1 MQGDAVL
8 QHWEL
13 ELEPGQHVVLS
24 ATISTG
30 VPDITAR
37 LTPAD
42 DLAMDDRLT
51 LALQSLRPVTV
62 AVDPGCPA
70 SLVAALTNHPGLRLV
85 TNAPGLVVSCGTER
99 GPPATVPRIAFS
111 ARSIPAPVEGEL
123 LWSQAVPPLARPE
136 LDVATLRG
144 RGPLAPAGDGD
155 EVLLEASGQPLIL
168 RRHAD
173 AQTIETS
180 IDADS
185 PGFAATS
192 AFPMFI
198 ACLVDLAL
206 EQAMFERL
214 AIVDRGDGASL
225 VVGRDIVTAPTRQA
239 SVAAED
245 RRSLAWPLLLL
256 ACALLAWDLF
266 ALARQYRTTAREVA

>member
-51 LALQSLRPVTV
+51 LPLQALLPVQV
-62 AVDPGCPA
+62 AVDPACPA
-70 SLVAALTNHPGLRLV
+70 PLVAALSNHPGLRLA
-85 TNAPGLVVSCGTER
+85 NDEPGLVVSCGTER
-99 GPPATVPRIAFS
+99 DLPAAVPRIAFS

-123 LWSQAVPPLARPE
+123 LWSQAVPLLARPE
-136 LDVATLRG
+136 LDVATLHSRG
-144 RGPLAPAGDGD
+144 ALAPAGIGD

-185 PGFAATS
+185 PGFTAMP

-198 ACLVDLAL
+198 AVLADLSL
-206 EQAMFERL
+206 EQPMFERL

-225 VVGRDIVTAPTRQA
+225 VVGRDLVTTTARQA
-239 SVAAED
+239 SVAVED
-245 RRSLAWPLLLL
+245 KKSLAWLLLLL
-256 ACALLAWDLF
+256 AGALLAWDLL
-266 ALARQYRTTAREVA
+266 ALARQYRATAREVA